1 MSTNVTTM
9 DLPLVSHDQG
19 ERVAIALEQ
28 IAAMMAGSAVTPA
41 SFESLKLIVQL
52 GLGPSVLPVGTKIP
66 VYKETSVTATP
77 GASATGIT
85 AATVDADK
93 FIEKMG
99 ESAEGEYEFTF
110 NGSVWHLGDSTVPH
124 ELSEYGI
131 AVTGTPAAND
141 TLIVVE
147 HATVLNFVVRHHV
160 KNGGYGSIRFK
171 DKAKKN
177 GIILETDDVPY
188 YGVCFDSPEALYYA
202 AEALPAGTYH
212 FGKGTHDSAYAPETS
227 YQFTLTQQVPA
238 GGVIVLTWNYNTQI
252 TAGNIKTYPD
262 VTSTTAIETCTITA
276 GTGGTDLGDASLS
289 MRDGNINHI
298 SCARYGYNGWYQS
311 FIRQFMNASGAKA
324 TYFAPQNKWDRK
336 PAMADSTD
344 GLLHGVDP
352 AFVSIIAECEVD
364 THMNSVTDAT
374 AAEITAGNAYRTT
387 VDRMFLLSR
396 SEHYGGKENNSD
408 NGLPLDYYS
417 ANSDLA
423 SAGAGDDTNRIK
435 LQGSTARYYWE
446 RTPTP
451 AYAYNARGVNPSG
464 TISLNHAYIGYGCV
478 PACMIG

>member
-66 VYKETSVTATP
+66 VYKESSITATP

-85 AATVDADK
+85 AATIDGDA
-93 FIEKMG
+93 FIAKMG
-99 ESAEGEYEFTF
+99 EAAEGEYEFTF
-110 NGSVWHLGDSTVPH
+110 NGSAWHLGDSAVPH

-131 AVTGTPAAND
+131 TVTGTPAAND

-160 KNGGYGSIRFK
+160 TEGGYGSIRFK
-171 DKAKKN
+171 DKTKKY
-177 GIILETDDVPY
+177 GIILETEDVSY
-188 YGVCFDSPEALYYA
+188 YGVCFDAPEALYYA
-202 AEALPAGTYH
+202 EEAMPAGTYH
-212 FGKGTHDSAYAPETS
+212 FGKGTYDSANAPESS

-238 GGVIVLTWNYNTQI
+238 GGVVVLTWNYNTQI
-252 TAGNIKTYPD
+252 TSGNIKTYSS
-262 VTSTTAIETCTITA
+262 VTSAEAIETCAVTA
-276 GTGGTDLGDASLS
+276 GSGGTDLGDASLS

-352 AFVSIIAECEVD
+352 AFVSIVAECEVD
-364 THMNSVTDAT
+364 THMNSVCDAT
-374 AAEITAGNAYRTT
+374 AAEINAGNAYRTT

-408 NGLPLDYYS
+408 NGLPLDFYG

-423 SAGAGDDTNRIK
+423 SAGAGEDTNRIK

-446 RTPTP
+446 RTPYP
-451 AYAYNARGVNPSG
+451 AYAGNARFVTPSG
-464 TISLNHAYIGYGCV
+464 TIGYYSAHYGNGCV